1 VGQLENLAPPAYSY
15 TQLAQYLA
23 CPLRYRYRYLDGW
36 QEKETRAGLLFGRA
50 FEQALAALFR
60 REDPGCA
67 LFEAWSEYKNSPLE
81 YPKSETWDQMLE
93 QGIHLL
99 TRFVQ
104 DDRVR
109 IRNPR
114 RNLQIKFSRPI
125 GNGNEFVAYIDALG
139 HLDGERSVID
149 WKTTGARYPDQPA
162 GYWLW
167 TPNSS
172 VIPGSPENPTW
183 DSWSLCA
190 SGWSRSSICAQPSPS
205 NSVTAS
211 ARWSRAPFDKS
222 KPPSSLPEAASA
234 FPRTAA

>member
-1 VGQLENLAPPAYSY
+1 MTYSY

-67 LFEAWSEYKNSPLE
+67 LFDAWAQYKNASLE
-81 YPKSETWDQMLE
+81 YPKSETWDQMFE

-99 TRFVQ
+99 ERFAQ

-125 GNGNEFVAYIDALG
+125 GSTNEFVAYVDAIGQLN
-139 HLDGERSVID
+139 GERSVQFTRVGKNPFFAAQRLASEHLLVLACGRLRSIPARNHCLWRHSRIRD
-149 WKTTGARYPDQPA
+149 GA
-162 GYWLW
+162 
-167 TPNSS
+167 S
-172 VIPGSPENPTW
+172 
-183 DSWSLCA
+183 
-190 SGWSRSSICAQPSPS
+190 
-205 NSVTAS
+205 
-211 ARWSRAPFDKS
+211 
-222 KPPSSLPEAASA
+222 
-234 FPRTAA
+234 